1 MTTGLMT
8 NSADTAWLDAEVERR
23 VVARLAELS
32 GRVVQMAD
40 AENALRRSEE
50 QYRHVVD
57 NVSEAIIVIQ
67 DGRFAFANPAA
78 LQITG
83 YTAAEILGQDF
94 LPIVHPD
101 DRAKVADRH
110 VRRLRGEQIEP
121 RYDFRVITQ
130 SGEPIWVELGA
141 VMIEWGGRPATLCFA
156 SNVNERRRLEESLRQ
171 NLAEREIILDNSI
184 VGIAF
189 LNAKG
194 RLQWYNSALAQLFGL
209 SRESMEGRS
218 LEPHYLSR
226 EAYLETGAAV
236 ARAVLEGRT
245 FESEVQMR
253 HSDGS
258 TFWVHL
264 SGKAVNANDLSKGT
278 VWVATDITARKAL
291 EVELKR
297 TSSEREAI
305 LQSTLVGITYSIGRR
320 HVWVNRKFAEMI
332 GCEPLDLIGQS
343 SLVHFPGEH
352 SWRELGEISQ
362 PVLARGKP
370 FSSEWQLKRHDGILF
385 WAQLFGR
392 CVDPQD
398 LDKGIIWTYLDIT
411 ERKQAEEDIRDAL
424 EKQKELNYLKSR
436 FVSMMSHEF
445 RTPLSAILSSVQLLK
460 YYGKKLPEEER
471 LELIEGV
478 EFAVKRMTEMLD
490 EVLVIG
496 RAESD
501 RLEFRPAPLALR
513 VFCERIVNDV
523 RRVAELAQGP
533 RHQIEF
539 RMSGDETGVELDS
552 QLLQHVLG
560 NLLSNAVKYSPQGG
574 KVLFDVACRQHD
586 IEFSVA
592 DHGIGMPADDVPR
605 LFETFF
611 RASNVGNI
619 SGTGLG
625 LAIVKRSVDMHG
637 GAIKVNSKLG
647 EGTCFVVTLPS
658 KGAANR

>member
-1 MTTGLMT
+1 MTVGLMT
-8 NSADTAWLDAEVERR
+8 GSVDSVWLDAEVERR
-23 VVARLAELS
+23 VAVRLAELS
-32 GRVVQMAD
+32 GRVAQMAD
-40 AENALRRSEE
+40 AEDALRRSEE
-50 QYRHVVD
+50 QYRQVVN
-57 NVSEAIIVIQ
+57 NVSEGIIVLQ

-83 YTAAEILGQDF
+83 YAAEDILGRDF
-94 LPIVHPD
+94 LPVVHPD

-110 VRRLRGEQIEP
+110 IRRLRGEEIEA
-121 RYDFRVITQ
+121 RYDFRVITK
-130 SGEPIWVELGA
+130 SGEAIWVELGA
-141 VMIEWGGRPATLCFA
+141 VMIEWGGRPATLSFA
-156 SNVNERRRLEESLRQ
+156 SNVNERRRLEENIRQ
-171 NLAEREIILDNSI
+171 NLAEREIILENSI

-189 LNAKG
+189 LNPKG
-194 RLQWYNSALAQLFGL
+194 RLKWYNSALAQIFGL
-209 SRESMEGRS
+209 TRENMEGRT

-236 ARAVLEGRT
+236 AGAVRDGRT
-245 FESEVQMR
+245 FESEIQMR
-253 HSDGS
+253 HIDGS
-258 TFWVHL
+258 MFWVHL
-264 SGKAVNANDLSKGT
+264 SGKAVNATDLSKGT
-278 VWVATDITARKAL
+278 VWVVTNITARKAL

-343 SLVHFPGEH
+343 SLVHFPDEY

-370 FSSEWQLKRHDGILF
+370 FSSEWQLKRHDGTLF

-411 ERKQAEEDIRDAL
+411 ERKQAEEDIHDAL

-436 FVSMMSHEF
+436 FVSMTSHEF

-460 YYGKKLPEEER
+460 YYGEKLPPEER
-471 LELIEGV
+471 RDLMEGM
-478 EFAVKRMTEMLD
+478 ESAVKRMTDMLD
-490 EVLVIG
+490 DVLVIG
-496 RAESD
+496 KAESD

-513 VFCERIVNDV
+513 VFCERVVGDV
-523 RRVAELAQGP
+523 RRIAQVSQGP
-533 RHQIEF
+533 RHEIEF
-539 RMSGDETGVELDS
+539 RMSGDEADVALDK
-552 QLLQHVLG
+552 QLLQHILG
-560 NLLSNAVKYSPQGG
+560 NLLSNAVKYSPHGG
-574 KVLFDVACRQHD
+574 KVLFDVACRQHE

-625 LAIVKRSVDMHG
+625 LAIVKRSVDLHG

-658 KGAANR
+658 RGVAGT